1 MERRAFPLTCLVMV
15 LLIAFGCA
23 PKRPEY
29 DALYARLVET
39 PDPRDYRVLDGRRIV
54 IDPGHGGCF
63 AGVLGTDSLRESD
76 ANLGV
81 ALYLWGLLKEAGA
94 EVELTRT
101 TDRDFSDGDTENLKL
116 DLDGRTAIS
125 NASEPEVFISIHHNS
140 NLPLDR
146 ERNRVEIYYRSD
158 DPGTSA
164 ELANDIHTHLL
175 RNLGIADSEIKPAS
189 YHVLRNST
197 AQAAVLGEASYLSN
211 PNVEKKLKLSTKQ
224 KLEGEA
230 YFLGLVSYFSRGIAR
245 IERIDPAS
253 DTLDTPG
260 SLSFA
265 VYQGAG
271 VPIDPGTAEIKV
283 DRRVYKPHFD
293 AVRSLLRCALD
304 PDLPNGSYEV
314 LCTVRSIRGGTAASR
329 PFTLL
334 VSRPARFILPLGPS
348 AAPDERVHLSVKVL
362 DRNGDPVADGTTVLV
377 RNLGTGGAFEGS
389 CRDGLFGFE
398 TERTDLPSDF
408 VAELSGLTDTL
419 RFDRFD
425 QDDYVPLLVI
435 DSSTGARVPSP
446 LAVSEDRERN
456 IRGDSRGL
464 LLLPSEDVRSAWL
477 VSARGYRIKP
487 LAIEETEGAIYLDPL
502 YGGALKGLRIAIDPA
517 GGGSDHQGISDDKL
531 RGAAVNMEI
540 AKRLSDILSGGGAVV
555 KLTRRGEETISID
568 ERIYKINRFRPDL
581 AVRVC
586 LAEGEKEERLACTV
600 LHYPGSEKG
609 MLLAGELARRLQ
621 GLPPC
626 AEWRRMESAARFLQ
640 QTSCPAVEIRNGAI
654 EHDDIGH
661 IFSHPLHPQ
670 LEAERIAASIIA
682 FAGEKPIEQTVRIV
696 MNGKPIEGA
705 AVSIDQAVTRL
716 TDASG
721 SVRFACVL
729 PGEHLLTV
737 VIPGE
742 SPAKLVLISVTDGS
756 PATVSLEP

>member
-1 MERRAFPLTCLVMV
+1 MKSRAFPLTCIAMA
-15 LLIAFGCA
+15 LLIAVGCA

-39 PDPRDYRVLDGRRIV
+39 PDPRDWSVLEGRRIV

-63 AGVLGTDSLRESD
+63 DGVVGADSLREAD

-101 TDRDFSDGDTENLKL
+101 TDRDFSGGDTENLKL
-116 DLDGRTAIS
+116 DLEGRTALA
-125 NASEPEVFISIHHNS
+125 NESEPEVFISIHHNS
-140 NLPLDR
+140 NLSLDR

-158 DPGTSA
+158 DPGTSV
-164 ELANDIHTHLL
+164 ELANDIHTHLG

-211 PNVEKKLKLSTKQ
+211 PNVEEQLKLSTKQ

-230 YFLGLVSYFSRGIAR
+230 YFLGLVSYFARGIPR
-245 IERIDPAS
+245 LERLDPAG
-253 DTLDTPG
+253 DTLDAPG

-265 VYQGAG
+265 VLPGAG
-271 VPIDPGTAEIKV
+271 VPVDPGTAEIRV
-283 DRRVYKPHFD
+283 GRRVYRPHFD
-293 AVRSLLRCALD
+293 ASRSQLRCALE
-304 PDLPNGSYEV
+304 PDLPNGSYDV
-314 LCTVRSIRGGTAASR
+314 LCTVRSVGGGTAASK

-334 VSRPARFILPLGPS
+334 VSRPAKFVLPLQPS
-348 AAPDERVHLSVKVL
+348 TAPDNRVYLSVKAL
-362 DRNGDPVADGTTVLV
+362 DRNGDPVADGAIVHV
-377 RNLGTGGAFEGS
+377 RSLGTGRVFEGS
-389 CRDGLFGFE
+389 CRGGLFGFE
-398 TERTDLPSDF
+398 TVRTDLPSDF
-408 VAELSGLTDTL
+408 VAELSGMTDTL
-419 RFDRFD
+419 RFDRFGHD
-425 QDDYVPLLVI
+425 EYAPLLVI
-435 DSSTGARVPSP
+435 DASTGERVLSP
-446 LAVSEDRERN
+446 LAVSRDGERN

-464 LLLPSEDVRSAWL
+464 LLLPSGGERSAWL
-477 VSARGYRIKP
+477 VLARGYRTKELPIG
-487 LAIEETEGAIYLDPL
+487 ETGETISLEPL
-502 YGGALKGLRIAIDPA
+502 YGGILKGFRIAIDPA
-517 GGGSDHQGISDDKL
+517 GGGSDHQGMGANKL
-531 RGAAVNMEI
+531 RGATVNMEV
-540 AKRLSDILSGGGAVV
+540 AKRIADILSGGGAVV
-555 KLTRRGEETISID
+555 KLTRRGEETISLE

-581 AVRVC
+581 AIRVR
-586 LAEGEKEERLACTV
+586 LAEGEKDEPLACTV

-609 MLLAGELARRLQ
+609 MLLADELALRLE

-626 AEWRRMESAARFLQ
+626 VKWRRAESAARFLQ
-640 QTSCPAVEIRNGAI
+640 QTSCHAVEICNGSIARGDI
-654 EHDDIGH
+654 ERLY
-661 IFSHPLHPQ
+661 SNSLHPQ
-670 LEAERIAASIIA
+670 LEAERIVAAIIA
-682 FAGEKPIEQTVRIV
+682 SAGEKPIEQTVRIV
-696 MNGKPIEGA
+696 MDGETIEGA

-742 SPAKLVLISVTDGS
+742 SLARLAPILVTDGS
-756 PATVSLEP
+756 SVTVSLEP